1 MSKFWLD
8 EHLRHKTQFFLS
20 PLIFNFGKNSWLIND
35 HQSTNLLLKKIV
47 PKKSIETYFRVNFI
61 FKFSCGFESPKWPFL
76 SFLSFFVF
84 SNKWSFFVFF
94 TAKKM
99 SFTWMIIGA
108 YFRINFVFKFS
119 WWIWVTKTGTK
130 TAFFGLSPVT
140 SIFVTATSTATATGS
155 VLFRV
160 QGWAWK
166 IRLKDKNRFYVLL

>member
-1 MSKFWLD
+1 MDLSHQNGLFWA
-8 EHLRHKTQFFLS
+8 F
-20 PLIFNFGKNSWLIND
+20 
-35 HQSTNLLLKKIV
+35 
-47 PKKSIETYFRVNFI
+47 
-61 FKFSCGFESPKWPFL
+61 WPFL
-76 SFLSFFVF
+76 SFSTINIYWL
-84 SNKWSFFVFF
+84 FFVFF

-108 YFRINFVFKFS
+108 YFRINFILKFS
-119 WWIWVTKTGTK
+119 WWIRVTKTGTK

-166 IRLKDKNRFYVLL
+166 NKVKRKKLGSMLKHKQEIYETFPYWSRVRMSYTVL